1 MACSRLLR
9 LDYYQMSLLYDVG
22 WLAWFPVPGCLVW
35 HCLILSGRWFWF
47 RFALQL
53 FWPARFLLETQMCFS

>member
-22 WLAWFPVPGCLVW
+22 WLAWFPAPGCPVW

-47 RFALQL
+47 RFSL
-53 FWPARFLLETQMCFS
+53 